1 MPRPRK
7 KLTLDVVETDEDRF
21 AASLHP
27 GRLDRGS
34 VKSAQVYGLIRQAII
49 QLTLPPG
56 AAINEKAICERL
68 GISRTPLREAVLQ
81 LTAENLVTVI
91 PDTATR
97 VAPIHLQDVFDG
109 QLVRDALEMR
119 VVRLAATRMSPEFEQ
134 RFDANVRRQAAL
146 AAARDFDGF
155 YELDEEFHRLIS
167 ECGASIKVWKII
179 NGAKAQLDRVRRL
192 VFPLNNH
199 LDVVLEE
206 HLNILDGLRR
216 RDEEVAADAMQAHLN
231 RVFDT
236 IKILIAQKREYFSSN
251 SAEIVLRRGVRQ
263 TE

>member
-7 KLTLDVVETDEDRF
+7 KLTLDVAEADEDRF
-21 AASLHP
+21 VASLRP
-27 GRLDRGS
+27 DLLEKGS

-49 QLTLPPG
+49 QLALPPG
-56 AAINEKAICERL
+56 AAINERAICERL

-109 QLVRDALEMR
+109 QMVRDALEMR
-119 VVRLAATRMSPEFEQ
+119 VVRLAAGRMSPDFEQ
-134 RFDANVRRQAAL
+134 RFDVNVERQTTL
-146 AAARDFDGF
+146 AASRDFDGF

-167 ECGASIKVWKII
+167 ECGASIKVWRII

-192 VFPLNNH
+192 VFPVNNH
-199 LDVVLEE
+199 LDVVLAE
-206 HLNILDGLRR
+206 HLGILDGLRR
-216 RDEEVAADAMQAHLN
+216 RDEDVAAAAMQAHLN

-251 SAEIVLRRGVRQ
+251 SAELVLRYGVRQ
-263 TE
+263 PS

>member
-1 MPRPRK
+1 VPRPRK

-27 GRLDRGS
+27 DLLDRGS
-34 VKSAQVYGLIRQAII
+34 VKSTQVYGLIRQAII
-49 QLTLPPG
+49 QLALPPR

-134 RFDANVRRQAAL
+134 RFDVNFRRQAAL

-155 YELDEEFHRLIS
+155 YDLDEEFHRLIS

-236 IKILIAQKREYFSSN
+236 IKILIAQKREYFLSN